1 MTEELLD
8 EQLVERAQK
17 GDKRAFELL
26 VRQEDILQYK
36 IIPQMLV
43 NAVGGP
49 A

>member
-1 MTEELLD
+1 MTE
-8 EQLVERAQK
+8 
-17 GDKRAFELL
+17 ELL